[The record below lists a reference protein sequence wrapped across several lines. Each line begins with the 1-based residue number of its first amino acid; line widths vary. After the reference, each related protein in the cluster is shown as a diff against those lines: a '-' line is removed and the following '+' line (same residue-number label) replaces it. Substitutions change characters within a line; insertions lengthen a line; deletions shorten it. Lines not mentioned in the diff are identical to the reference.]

1 MDIPNGR
8 IARLLPILGLL
19 LCTSAPRAAPTDI
32 SSSPLVTSS
41 TAAVLPNL
49 QFILDDSGS
58 MLFDY
63 LPDYVSDYNLYTGDA
78 SGSTQ
83 NMCRASDGGYDV
95 NCCRN
100 SNGDQRGVSA
110 CFYDQDSESTSSSP
124 FGSWRAHPPFMSN
137 EFNAV
142 YYNPAILY
150 TPPKKA
156 DGSSYASQTDPAAVK
171 QDAYGIQG
179 TRTINL
185 NTQFPDIAWCAG
197 FDCSTDCLRNGNYNL
212 PGVVNGKAYTRFCPV
227 TASGSGKRVDGPLD
241 SPVISTVN
249 FGPYYYRIEAG
260 EYCTTAD
267 LQSCS
272 VQTVAS
278 TSYPYAAPV
287 RWCNSAANAAAAVPA
302 SGSCEAVYTSSYRYA
317 RYPGKFYVP
326 GSAAIPGVAAQAA
339 VPATASFTLTL
350 TNCSS
355 IKGRA
360 RITAIQV
367 NGGANLLTAATPYET
382 AATTLAAD
390 VINLFQSSAYIAG
403 RSSATVTLT
412 QTVASNQT
420 DIVTV
425 TRNTAAGSS
434 SNQCTISL
442 TPATPRF
449 SGYVAAVAAVAPVP
463 AVAAL
468 YPGRFVRTDI
478 IASVSSYLKAA
489 TRTDCAGTTCSYSEE
504 ISNFSNWWTY
514 YRTRMQMAKSSAS
527 LAFSPIDD
535 KYRVG
540 YAQLNSDPAALNVAT
555 YNSTQ
560 KTAWY
565 AKLLAASPSG
575 GTPLQRAL
583 SRAGRT
589 FAGKRGSVVGGADPV
604 QYSCQQNFAI
614 LTTDGYW
621 NGTPE
626 AKKIDGTTDVGDAD
640 GSLSPPMLGS
650 GTSNTL
656 ADIAAYYYNTD
667 IRSSDYA
674 NCSGALGAGVDVCPN
689 IVPVTAQDAASN
701 QHMTTFTV
709 GLGIPGFMQYTA
721 DYEAATSGDYY
732 SVKNQTAAN
741 PAAGVCS
748 WQSTG
753 ACIWPT
759 PSADS
764 QANIDD
770 LWHAAV
776 NGHGR
781 YYSAGNP
788 AALRSGL
795 ADALSGIA
803 VRTGASAA
811 ATASNPN
818 VVSGDNFIFSSTFE
832 SVNWTGELT
841 RQTIDIG
848 TGAVSSS
855 FDWHARDALDSN
867 SARTI
872 YLFDG
877 SASAAASKLR
887 SFSWSLLGATEQ
899 AYFLSPAIDS
909 LTQLC
914 TSGSNCLSGSVRT
927 AAGGSNLVEYLR
939 GDRSLEGDIFDG
951 SMPFRSREHLLGDI
965 VDSEPVYVKKPI
977 FSYADAGYD
986 SFKSGNAARTATV
999 YVAAN
1004 DGMLHAFSADT
1015 GTELWAYIPTALLPR
1030 LYKLADKNYSTRHE
1044 YFADGTPIVGDVY
1057 FGGAWHTILVAG
1069 LNAGGRSYYALD
1081 ITDPASP
1088 KALWE
1093 FTDTNLGLSFG
1104 KPEITKLK
1112 DGSWVVL
1119 ATSGYNNLSPG
1130 DGKGYLFVL
1139 NAATGAKIREIGT
1152 GVGTTTTPSGLAQ
1165 IRAWSDNGEYDN
1177 TSQRVYGGDLY
1188 GKLWRFDINGDVG
1201 ASGYDAQLLATLSK
1215 DAVAQPITS
1224 RPQLGNVGGYAMV
1237 YIGTGS
1243 YLGASDLS
1251 NVSVQSLYAI
1261 KDTLGSTSY
1270 ASTRDANFVQQ
1281 TLVSGSCPSGSAICS
1296 AGQPIRTNSDLSVN
1310 LAIKNGWY
1318 IDLPASGE
1326 RSTTD
1331 ADLQLG
1337 TLALTTN
1344 IPNSDACSVGGSSY
1358 INFFDYR
1365 NGGSVTTAGG
1375 VSSVQIGSAI
1385 STRPVLVKLPN
1396 NKVLSLVRL
1405 SDGTTVV
1412 APTPVAS
1419 IAGTTRR
1426 LSWRQ
1431 LGTQ

>member
-1 MDIPNGR
+1 MHIPHRR
-8 IARLLPILGLL
+8 IARLLPMFGLL
-19 LCTSAPRAAPTDI
+19 LGTSAPQAAPTDI
-32 SSSPLVTSS
+32 SASPLVTSS
-41 TAAVLPNL
+41 NAAVLPNL

-63 LPDYVSDYNLYTGDA
+63 LPDYVSDYDLNTGDA
-78 SGSTQ
+78 SSSSQ

-100 SNGDQRGVSA
+100 SSGDKRNVDA
-110 CFYDQDSESTSSSP
+110 CFNDQDSESTSSSP
-124 FGSWRAHPPFMSN
+124 FGSWRAHPPFMST
-137 EFNAV
+137 EFNAL

-156 DGSSYASQTDPAAVK
+156 DGSSYPNQTDPTAVK

-197 FDCSTDCLRNGNYNL
+197 FDCSSDCLRNGNYDL
-212 PGVVNGKAYTRFCPV
+212 PGTVNGKAYTRFCPV
-227 TASGSGKRVDGPLD
+227 MASGSGKRIDGPPD
-241 SPVISTVN
+241 NPVLSTVN
-249 FGPYYYRIEAG
+249 FGPHYYRIEAG
-260 EYCTTAD
+260 EYCTAPNLLNCSLQTA
-267 LQSCS
+267 S
-272 VQTVAS
+272 S

-287 RWCNSAANAAAAVPA
+287 RWCNSAANAATAVPA
-302 SGSCEAVYTSSYRYA
+302 TGSCQAVYTSSYRYA

-326 GSAAIPGVAAQAA
+326 GSAAIPGVPARPA

-350 TNCSS
+350 SNCSS
-355 IKGRA
+355 TRGRA
-360 RITAIQV
+360 RITEIRV

-382 AATTLAAD
+382 SATTLAAD
-390 VINLFQSSAYIAG
+390 VINLFQSSAYIAS
-403 RSSATVTLT
+403 RSSATITLT
-412 QTVASNQT
+412 QTTASNQT
-420 DIVTV
+420 DTVTV

-434 SNQCTISL
+434 SNQCSISL

-449 SGYVAAVAAVAPVP
+449 SGYVAAVAAVDPVP
-463 AVAAL
+463 AVPPL

-478 IASVSSYLKAA
+478 IATVNSYPKAA
-489 TRTDCAGTTCSYSEE
+489 TRTDCAGSSCSYSEE

-527 LAFSPIDD
+527 LAFSPINDQ
-535 KYRVG
+535 YRVG
-540 YAQLNSDPAALNVAT
+540 YAQLNNDAAALNVTT
-555 YNSTQ
+555 YNATQ
-560 KTAWY
+560 KSAWY

-575 GTPLQRAL
+575 GTPLQKAL

-589 FAGKRGSVVGGADPV
+589 FAGKRGSSVGGADPV

-626 AKKIDGTTDVGDAD
+626 AKKIDGSTDVGDAD
-640 GSLSPPMLGS
+640 GSLPPPMKGA

-667 IRSSDYA
+667 IRSSDYG
-674 NCSGALGAGVDVCPN
+674 NCSGALGSGVDVCPN
-689 IVPVTAQDAASN
+689 IVPVTAQDAASQ

-709 GLGIPGFMQYTA
+709 GLGVPGFMQYAA
-721 DYEAATSGDYY
+721 DYETTTSGDYY
-732 SVKNQTAAN
+732 SVKNQVAAN
-741 PAAGVCS
+741 PAGGVCS
-748 WQSTG
+748 WQNTG
-753 ACIWPT
+753 ACVWPT

-795 ADALSGIA
+795 ADALSGIS
-803 VRTGASAA
+803 VRTGTSAA

-832 SVNWTGELT
+832 SMNWTGELT
-841 RQTIDIG
+841 RQTLDIG
-848 TGAVSSS
+848 TGTVSGS
-855 FDWHARDALDSN
+855 FDWHAQQALDGN
-867 SARTI
+867 SARQI
-872 YLFDG
+872 YLFDP
-877 SASAAASKLR
+877 SAAAAASKLR
-887 SFSWSLLGATEQ
+887 SFSWSLLSVAEQ

-909 LTQLC
+909 LSQLC
-914 TSGSNCLSGSVRT
+914 VLGTNCLVGAVRG

-939 GDRSLEGDIFDG
+939 GDRSLEGDIFD
-951 SMPFRSREHLLGDI
+951 SSKPFRLRQHLLGDI

-977 FSYADAGYD
+977 FSYTDAGYD
-986 SFKSGNAARTATV
+986 SFKSARAARAAMV

-1015 GTELWAYIPTALLPR
+1015 GAELWAYIPSALLPR

-1057 FGGAWHTILVAG
+1057 FDGAWHTILVAG

-1093 FTDTNLGLSFG
+1093 FTDANLGLSFG

-1112 DGSWVVL
+1112 NGSWVVL
-1119 ATSGYNNLSPG
+1119 TTSGYNNFSPG
-1130 DGKGYLFVL
+1130 DGQGYLFVL
-1139 NAATGAKIREIGT
+1139 DAATGAKIRQIGT
-1152 GVGTTTTPSGLAQ
+1152 GIGSTATPSGLAQ
-1165 IRAWSDNGEYDN
+1165 IRAWTDSGEYDN

-1224 RPQLGNVGGYAMV
+1224 RPQLGVVGGNAMV
-1237 YIGTGS
+1237 YIGTGA

-1251 NVSVQSLYAI
+1251 NTAVQSLYAI
-1261 KDTLGSTSY
+1261 KDSLGSTPY
-1270 ASTRDANFVQQ
+1270 ASTRDASFVQQ
-1281 TLVSGSCPSGSAICS
+1281 TLSSGSCPAGSSICS
-1296 AGQPIRTNSDLSVN
+1296 SGQPIRTSSDISVN
-1310 LAIKNGWY
+1310 LAVKNGWY
-1318 IDLPASGE
+1318 VDLPASGE

-1358 INFFDYR
+1358 INYFDYR
-1365 NGGSVTTAGG
+1365 NGGSVSTAAG
-1375 VSSVQIGSAI
+1375 VVSVQIGSAI

-1419 IAGTTRR
+1419 VAGTTRR